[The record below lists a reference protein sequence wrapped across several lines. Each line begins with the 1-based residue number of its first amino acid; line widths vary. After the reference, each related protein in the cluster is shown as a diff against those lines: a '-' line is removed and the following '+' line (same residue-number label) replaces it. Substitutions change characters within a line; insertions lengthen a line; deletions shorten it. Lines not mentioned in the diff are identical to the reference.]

1 MGFEKAK
8 GIAVDVASATV
19 EASAE
24 VSLDN
29 LPILATALGEAG
41 LQGAANVLADSIVGA
56 VAPGALGLVVNYR
69 LNRMQRNVKHLIDEL
84 SSNLDIV
91 NDRLDSLEPVA
102 RGKFVE
108 GSYRD
113 AFLDSVGEENE
124 PEKVSQSVNA
134 FVNLMDEENP
144 SDSFVLTLFDDLSR
158 MGKLDVR
165 VLKLHYCNPFT
176 GFEPEDDYFKLITE
190 ESIDDSQYRAI
201 REKLCRLGLL
211 GSKNEEKREKNL
223 EATQEAVAELLK
235 QLDKKNP
242 RLPKPPRIQ
251 KINRSDS
258 FSITP
263 LGRHYLEL
271 MRPIS
276 GDQAID

>member
-91 NDRLDSLEPVA
+91 ND
-102 RGKFVE
+102 
-108 GSYRD
+108 
-113 AFLDSVGEENE
+113 
-124 PEKVSQSVNA
+124 
-134 FVNLMDEENP
+134 
-144 SDSFVLTLFDDLSR
+144 
-158 MGKLDVR
+158 
-165 VLKLHYCNPFT
+165 
-176 GFEPEDDYFKLITE
+176 
-190 ESIDDSQYRAI
+190 
-201 REKLCRLGLL
+201 
-211 GSKNEEKREKNL
+211 
-223 EATQEAVAELLK
+223 
-235 QLDKKNP
+235 
-242 RLPKPPRIQ
+242 
-251 KINRSDS
+251 
-258 FSITP
+258 
-263 LGRHYLEL
+263 
-271 MRPIS
+271 
-276 GDQAID
+276 